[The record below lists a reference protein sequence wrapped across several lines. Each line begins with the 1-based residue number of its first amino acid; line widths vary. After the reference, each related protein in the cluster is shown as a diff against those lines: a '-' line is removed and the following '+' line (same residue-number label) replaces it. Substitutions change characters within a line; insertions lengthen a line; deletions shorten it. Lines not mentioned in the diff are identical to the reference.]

1 MVLTESIYEQNVL
14 IPGETTPLVAK
25 QHQDVISKARSTA
38 VRFEMSMEI
47 QAKDIVCQ
55 FDQIPLPW
63 HIGISSIFPEQSLV
77 ILCVTKYTL

>member
-1 MVLTESIYEQNVL
+1 MGVQQCIEKSHFFILCIYYARECL
-14 IPGETTPLVAK
+14 
-25 QHQDVISKARSTA
+25 DVISKARSTA

-63 HIGISSIFPEQSLV
+63 HMWVSN
-77 ILCVTKYTL
+77 